1 MRKRS
6 ARTRSRVLASVGLAA
21 AAAATWWFWPAGR
34 GDALARGG
42 VAEFAGGTD
51 ATNAEVSQDDAPMRL
66 ATQGPAGKPAPA
78 PPPPDEILK
87 PRRARDSGGTS
98 GAPEPEF
105 AAASLDASNDHV
117 EPDAFPQPLAA
128 EEPPAAPRGAPSSE
142 NPAVRAAL
150 ARHARGES
158 VAARGELNRLL
169 HAGNLAAADA
179 AAIRQA
185 LRRIADETVFSR
197 RAAGAHDDPLLETH
211 EVRAG
216 DSPNRIGAKYRV
228 PGEAVMLMNGIT
240 DPTKLRLG
248 QRLVVPRESFHA
260 RISKSAF
267 RLDLYLGDTFVR
279 SYPVGLGTAQSTP
292 EGLWRVK
299 DRLANPTYYPP
310 ASATDKRI
318 IPPHDPKNPLGVRW
332 IGLEGI
338 EGDAVGRDG
347 YGIHGTI
354 EPESIGR
361 NASLGC
367 VRMHN
372 DDVIFVYAL
381 LQPGVSTVRI
391 VP

>member
-1 MRKRS
+1 MRKRF
-6 ARTRSRVLASVGLAA
+6 ARTRSRVLAVVGLAA
-21 AAAATWWFWPAGR
+21 AAVATWWFWPVGR
-34 GDALARGG
+34 GDALARDG
-42 VAEFAGGTD
+42 AAQFAGGTTSIITE
-51 ATNAEVSQDDAPMRL
+51 AAQDDASMRL
-66 ATQGPAGKPAPA
+66 VAERAAGKPAPV
-78 PPPPDEILK
+78 PPPSDELLQ
-87 PRRARDSGGTS
+87 PRPARDPGGTS
-98 GAPEPEF
+98 GAREPEF
-105 AAASLDASNDHV
+105 AAANPDASKDDV
-117 EPDAFPQPLAA
+117 EPDAVPQPLAA
-128 EEPPAAPRGAPSSE
+128 EEPPAAPRAAPTRE
-142 NPAVRAAL
+142 HPAVRTAL
-150 ARHARGES
+150 DRHTRGES

-169 HAGNLAAADA
+169 HAGNLAAGDA
-179 AAIRQA
+179 TAIRQA
-185 LRRIADETVFSR
+185 LRRIADDTVFSR
-197 RAAGAHDDPLLETH
+197 RASAAADDPLLEAY

-240 DPTKLRLG
+240 DPTRLRLG
-248 QRLVVPRESFHA
+248 QKLVVPREPFHA

-267 RLDLYLGDTFVR
+267 RLDLYLGDAYVR

-299 DRLANPTYYPP
+299 DRLTNPTYYPP
-310 ASATDKRI
+310 ASAPDKRI

-338 EGDAVGRDG
+338 DGDAVGRDG

-372 DDVIFVYAL
+372 DDVTFVYAL

-391 VP
+391 GP